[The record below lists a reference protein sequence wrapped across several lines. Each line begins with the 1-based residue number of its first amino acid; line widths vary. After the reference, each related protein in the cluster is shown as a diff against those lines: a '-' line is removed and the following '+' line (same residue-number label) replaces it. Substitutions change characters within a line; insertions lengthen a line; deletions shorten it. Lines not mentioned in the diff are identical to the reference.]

1 MNFLVQCSHRN
12 HQVYFELCKILYKK
26 YPGSK
31 FGYLSD
37 VENTKKLFQ
46 QSKSPEFH
54 IFDINEM
61 IENEKKSSID
71 MKLITDF
78 ETFSKIPIWKM
89 LVADRNIGWND
100 EKGPYGTYI
109 RRKFRKD
116 KNFILK
122 EFTNEIRKFSRI
134 FNTFKPDIFFPAVAM
149 GTISVFI
156 LESLCKGSGTKYL
169 LPDYTRMKN
178 LYRLSENVLCLS
190 PEIDEAFYE
199 LMQSQDIHQLAQ
211 GRSLYQ
217 ETQDNLSDQD
227 SFDREHIKSYGF
239 IESAS
244 VLDKFGLFKD
254 YIFDLIR
261 CFYIYLKKILKS
273 LTQRNLNIAE
283 PIYLFLIS
291 VKNSRLRLHNKLTVL
306 DSSFGKLPEQ
316 DQKYLYFPLYNMP
329 EYSSNFQSTLWL
341 NIHAIV
347 EFISMSIPA
356 DWVILLKEHPTT
368 LQHNFRP
375 KNFYKKL
382 ENIPNVM
389 FAPLNADTH
398 SLISAAELVFVTV
411 GTSGWEAI
419 LRGKPIIS
427 LVENFWD
434 CLGWSYVCSDFS
446 NLNKTIQLAVKEN
459 KSITDEEREHKLICY
474 LEALSRN
481 SFEIS
486 DPEVFDYYYQGQ
498 EEQYSK
504 QGKELAKGVI
514 DYLEKA
520 CIQDNLNKKSYF
532 NF

>member
-1 MNFLVQCSHRN
+1 MNILLECSTRN
-12 HQVYFELCKILYKK
+12 YYVYYELSRQLHKK
-26 YPGSK
+26 YPNCK
-31 FGYLSD
+31 FG
-37 VENTKKLFQ
+37 VFFQ
-46 QSKSPEFH
+46 TNDSNAKRIFSESKEIEFE
-54 IFDINEM
+54 I
-61 IENEKKSSID
+61 ID
-71 MKLITDF
+71 LQAIVNDKPADMDLIRKF
-78 ETFSKIPIWKM
+78 EEYSNDNIWRM
-89 LVADRNIGWND
+89 VVADRAIGWND

-356 DWVILLKEHPTT
+356 DWVILLKEHPTS
-368 LQHNFRP
+368 LQFNFRP